1 MKRLLLLLFIP
12 ILSFSQN
19 FDELK
24 LIDSLDDFKKVMIE
38 NQFQFDKVDS
48 DGSVVYGF
56 GLVKDSINGS
66 KSEKW
71 GSYDKDGSWRLQFSD
86 RKTIIYKFGDYEEIV
101 ESIKEDCDYVN
112 IVNYRDSDYVTY
124 KCEDSKF
131 EGKIGFVITDDTG
144 YIRYFP
150 PTTE

>member
-1 MKRLLLLLFIP
+1 MKRLLLLLFP
-12 ILSFSQN
+12 LSLISQN

-71 GSYDKDGSWRLQFSD
+71 GSYDKDGSWRLQL
-86 RKTIIYKFGDYEEIV
+86 KT
-101 ESIKEDCDYVN
+101 
-112 IVNYRDSDYVTY
+112 
-124 KCEDSKF
+124 
-131 EGKIGFVITDDTG
+131 
-144 YIRYFP
+144 
-150 PTTE
+150 

>member
-1 MKRLLLLLFIP
+1 MKRLLLLLFP
-12 ILSFSQN
+12 LSLFSQS
-19 FDELK
+19 FYELK

-38 NQFQFDKVDS
+38 NRYQFDKIED
-48 DGSVVYGF
+48 DGQVVYGF
-56 GLVKDSINGS
+56 GLVKDSIDGS

-71 GSYDKDGSWRLQFSD
+71 GSYDKDGSWGLQFSD
-86 RKTIIYKFGDYEEIV
+86 RKTLIYKFGDYGDIVDEI
-101 ESIKEDCDYVN
+101 KMKCDYVN
-112 IVNYRDSDYVTY
+112 IVNYRDWDYVTY

-131 EGKIGFVITDDTG
+131 DGKLGFLITDDTG